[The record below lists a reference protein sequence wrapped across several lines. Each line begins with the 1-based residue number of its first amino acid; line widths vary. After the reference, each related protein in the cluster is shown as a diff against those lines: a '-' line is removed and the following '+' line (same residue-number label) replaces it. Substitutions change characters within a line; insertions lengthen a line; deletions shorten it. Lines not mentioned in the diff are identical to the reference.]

1 MSDSAIG
8 KKIPSLTLPVTTHDR
23 MTLPDDFLGRWTLLY
38 FYPKDDT
45 PGCTKQ
51 ACEYRDKI
59 AEFKNLDAQ
68 VVGVSSDTIES
79 HYKFVEKFS
88 LNFPLLVDAKKEL
101 ANELELQGR
110 DSFLIDPDGVV
121 RHVWRKVDPTTT
133 VEETLNNLKKIA
145 TL

>member
-101 ANELELQGR
+101 ANE
-110 DSFLIDPDGVV
+110 
-121 RHVWRKVDPTTT
+121 
-133 VEETLNNLKKIA
+133 
-145 TL
+145 